1 MITKVRFEKFTAF
14 ESLEV
19 DCSPGVNVF
28 IGANATGKTHVLKT
42 IYAACDITK
51 SKKGFAEKINKV
63 FLPSKEQIGRL
74 VKRSSIS
81 TSGFCEVTRELYTL
95 LGHSD
100 TIKIR
105 IFMSSHTKTPDK
117 ATVSGSTR
125 RWLEN
130 DIESVYIPVKEM
142 LSNAPGFRSLY
153 SSREIA
159 FEEIYADI
167 VDRALLPL
175 LRGPADRKRFRILK
189 ILQDSMDGKVTI
201 DNEEFFL
208 RNKQGK
214 LEFTLLA
221 EGLRKL
227 GLLWVLI
234 QNGTLLGDPMYSD
247 SVLCWDEPEANLNPN
262 LMKTIVEILLE
273 LHRMG
278 VQIFLA
284 THDYVLLKEFDL
296 QVKETD
302 QVEFHALYRDK
313 ETAEIAIQ
321 STSSYL
327 EIHPNAIDDA
337 FGELVDREIKR
348 SMGDLGK

>member
-74 VKRSSIS
+74 VKRSRRS
-81 TSGFCEVTRELYTL
+81 TSGFCEVGRELPAS
-95 LGHSD
+95 GEA
-100 TIKIR
+100 IKIR
-105 IFMSSHTKTPDK
+105 ISMSKYTRTPDK
-117 ATVSGSTR
+117 AKVSGSTK

-130 DIESVYIPVKEM
+130 HIESVYIPVKEM

-153 SSREIA
+153 SSRQIA
-159 FEEIYADI
+159 FGEIYADI
-167 VDRALLPL
+167 VDRALLPFLKGPTGQARSRL
-175 LRGPADRKRFRILK
+175 LS
-189 ILQDSMDGKVTI
+189 ILQKAMDGKVTI

-234 QNGTLLGDPMYSD
+234 QNGTLLSDSVQSD

-262 LMKTIVEILLE
+262 LMKTVVEILLE
-273 LHRMG
+273 LHRMD

-296 QVKETD
+296 QMKETD
-302 QVEFHALYRDK
+302 RIKFHALYRDEK
-313 ETAEIAIQ
+313 TKDIAIQ
-321 STSSYL
+321 STSNYL

-337 FGELVDREIKR
+337 FADLIDQEIGR

>member
-1 MITKVRFEKFTAF
+1 MITKVKFEKFTAF

-28 IGANATGKTHVLKT
+28 VGANATGKTHVLKT

-63 FLPSKEQIGRL
+63 FLPSKERIGRL
-74 VKRSSIS
+74 VKRSSVS
-81 TSGFCEVTRELYTL
+81 TSGFCEVGRELSAS
-95 LGHSD
+95 GEA
-100 TIKIR
+100 IKIR
-105 IFMSSHTKTPDK
+105 ISMSNHTKMPDK
-117 ATVSGSTR
+117 AKVSGSTR
-125 RWLEN
+125 RWLDN
-130 DIESVYIPVKEM
+130 HIESVYIPVKEM
-142 LSNAPGFRSLY
+142 LSNAPGFHSLY
-153 SSREIA
+153 SSRQIA
-159 FEEIYADI
+159 FEEIYDDI
-167 VDRALLPL
+167 VARAMLPPL
-175 LRGPADRKRFRILK
+175 KGPADRDRSRILK
-189 ILQDSMDGKVTI
+189 ILQTSMDGKVTI

-208 RNKQGK
+208 SNKQGK

-234 QNGTLLGDPMYSD
+234 QNGTLLRG

-296 QVKETD
+296 QMKETD
-302 QVEFHALYRDK
+302 QVKFHALYRDA
-313 ETAEIAIQ
+313 ETAEIAIR
-321 STSSYL
+321 STPNYL
-327 EIHPNAIDDA
+327 DIHPNAIDDT
-337 FGELVDREIKR
+337 FGGLVDREIKR

>member
-28 IGANATGKTHVLKT
+28 VGANATGKTHVLKT

-74 VKRSSIS
+74 VKRSSVS
-81 TSGFCEVTRELYTL
+81 TSGFCEVGRELPES
-95 LGHSD
+95 GEA
-100 TIKIR
+100 IKIR
-105 IFMSSHTKTPDK
+105 ISMSNHIKTPDK
-117 ATVSGSTR
+117 ATVSGSTK
-125 RWLEN
+125 RWMDN
-130 DIESVYIPVKEM
+130 GIESVYIPVKEM
-142 LSNAPGFRSLY
+142 LSNAPGFHSLY
-153 SSREIA
+153 SSRQIA
-159 FEEIYADI
+159 FEEIYDDI
-167 VDRALLPL
+167 VARAMLPPL
-175 LRGPADRKRFRILK
+175 KGPAGPDRSRILK
-189 ILQDSMDGKVTI
+189 ILQTSMDGKVTI

-234 QNGTLLGDPMYSD
+234 QNGTLLSG

-296 QVKETD
+296 QTKETD
-302 QVEFHALYRDK
+302 KVKFHALYRDD
-313 ETAEIAIQ
+313 ETEEIAIQ
-321 STSSYL
+321 STSNYL

-337 FGELVDREIKR
+337 FGGLVDREIKR

>member
-14 ESLEV
+14 ERLKIA
-19 DCSPGVNVF
+19 CSPGVNVF

-42 IYAACDITK
+42 IYAACDITT

-63 FLPSKEQIGRL
+63 FLPSKEGIGRL
-74 VKRSSIS
+74 VKRSRGRA
-81 TSGFCEVTRELYTL
+81 SGFCEVGRELPES
-95 LGHSD
+95 GEA
-100 TIKIR
+100 IR
-105 IFMSSHTKTPDK
+105 IRISMSNQTKTPDK
-117 ATVSGSTR
+117 AKVSGSTK

-130 DIESVYIPVKEM
+130 EIKSVYIPVKEM

-153 SSREIA
+153 SSRQIA
-159 FEEIYADI
+159 FEEIYDDI
-167 VDRALLPL
+167 VERALLPL
-175 LRGPADRKRFRILK
+175 LRGPAGRARSRILK
-189 ILQDSMDGKVTI
+189 ILRASMDGTVTI

-227 GLLWVLI
+227 GLLWVLV
-234 QNGTLLGDPMYSD
+234 QNGTLLGG

-296 QVKETD
+296 QMRETD

-321 STSSYL
+321 STSDYL

-337 FGELVDREIKR
+337 FAGLIDREIER
-348 SMGDLGK
+348 SMGGLGT

>member
-28 IGANATGKTHVLKT
+28 VGANATGKTHVLKA

-74 VKRSSIS
+74 VKRSSVS
-81 TSGFCEVTRELYTL
+81 ASGFCEVGRELPK
-95 LGHSD
+95 SD
-100 TIKIR
+100 EAIKIR
-105 IFMSSHTKTPDK
+105 VSMSSHTKTPDK
-117 ATVSGSTR
+117 ASVSGSTR

-142 LSNAPGFRSLY
+142 LSNAPGFHSLY
-153 SSREIA
+153 SSRQIA
-159 FEEIYADI
+159 FEEIYDDI
-167 VDRALLPL
+167 VVRALLPAL
-175 LRGPADRKRFRILK
+175 KGPTGRDRSRILN
-189 ILQDSMDGKVTI
+189 ILQNAMDGRITI

-234 QNGTLLGDPMYSD
+234 QNGTLLNG

>member
-1 MITKVRFEKFTAF
+1 MITKVKFEKFTAF

-28 IGANATGKTHVLKT
+28 VGTNGTGKTHILKT

-74 VKRSSIS
+74 VKRSSVS
-81 TSGFCEVTRELYTL
+81 TSGFCEVIRELPPL
-95 LGHSD
+95 FGFGE

-105 IFMSSHTKTPDK
+105 LSMSNHTKTPDK
-117 ATVSGSTR
+117 ASVSGSTK
-125 RWLEN
+125 RWIEN
-130 DIESVYIPVKEM
+130 PIESVYIPVKEM

-153 SSREIA
+153 SSRQIA

-175 LRGPADRKRFRILK
+175 LKGPADRNRSRILK
-189 ILQDSMDGKVTI
+189 ILRDAMDGKVTT

-234 QNGTLLGDPMYSD
+234 QNGTLHPG

-273 LHRMG
+273 LHRTG

-284 THDYVLLKEFDL
+284 THDYFLLKEFDL
-296 QVKETD
+296 QMREID
-302 QVEFHALYRDK
+302 QIKFHALYRDE
-313 ETAEIAIQ
+313 ETGDIAIQ
-321 STSSYL
+321 STSNYL
-327 EIHPNAIDDA
+327 EIHPNAIDDTFA
-337 FGELVDREIKR
+337 DLIDREIER
-348 SMGDLGK
+348 SMGGLGK